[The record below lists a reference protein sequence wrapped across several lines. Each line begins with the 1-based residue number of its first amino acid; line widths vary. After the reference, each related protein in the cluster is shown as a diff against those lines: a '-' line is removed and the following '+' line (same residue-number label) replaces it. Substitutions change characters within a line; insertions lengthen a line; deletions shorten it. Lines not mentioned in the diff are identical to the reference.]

1 MGRRKGGTLMKKT
14 ILILCFVT
22 RFLSAGVA
30 LGSQDADMVTDR
42 TKQKIEVD
50 TRFAGERIYFFGT
63 IPDPEAHIIVK
74 LISKHHDP
82 IKLTRKG
89 RAVLF
94 WMSTKKFEVR
104 NAPYIFKIHSS
115 KTLGESLT
123 PELVKAYELDYE
135 SLKDDIDIRLIKGE
149 PSPDD
154 KEVVFEGYVKMK
166 EDENLYRIA
175 ENRIRITK
183 GRLFEHYFTFPDK
196 AKEGSY
202 VIESYAVK
210 DGQVIAESNDV
221 VEVKKV
227 GLMGWLYRT
236 SQQNSLLYGM
246 IAVAIAVGAGL
257 LVGRL
262 FKGGGH

>member
-1 MGRRKGGTLMKKT
+1 MKRT
-14 ILILCFVT
+14 ILVICSVIC
-22 RFLSAGVA
+22 FLSMGIAV
-30 LGSQDADMVTDR
+30 GSEDADMVTDR

-63 IPDPEAHIIVK
+63 IPDPEADIVVK
-74 LISKHHDP
+74 LISKHNDP

-89 RAVLF
+89 KAVLF
-94 WMSTKKFEVR
+94 WMSTKQFEIR
-104 NAPYIFKIHSS
+104 NVPYIYKIHSS
-115 KTLGESLT
+115 KPLGEFLT
-123 PELVKAYELDYE
+123 PELVRAYKLDYDT
-135 SLKDDIDIRLIKGE
+135 LKHDMEIRLIKGE

-154 KEVVFEGYVKMK
+154 KEVMFEGYLKMK
-166 EDENLYRIA
+166 ENENLYRIA

-202 VIESYAVK
+202 VIESYAIK
-210 DGQVIAESNDV
+210 DGQVIAESNDI

-236 SQQNSLLYGM
+236 SQNSGLLYGIM
-246 IAVAIAVGAGL
+246 AVVIAVGAGL
-257 LVGRL
+257 LVGRI

>member
-1 MGRRKGGTLMKKT
+1 MKRT
-14 ILILCFVT
+14 ILVICVVICVLNIG
-22 RFLSAGVA
+22 AA
-30 LGSQDADMVTDR
+30 LGSEDADMVTDR

-63 IPDPEAHIIVK
+63 IPDPEADIIVK
-74 LISKHHDP
+74 LISKHNDP

-89 RAVLF
+89 KVVLF
-94 WMSTKKFEVR
+94 WMSTKQFELR
-104 NAPYIFKIHSS
+104 NVPYIYKIHSS
-115 KTLGESLT
+115 KPLGEFLT
-123 PELVKAYELDYE
+123 PELVKEYKLDYE
-135 SLKDDIDIRLIKGE
+135 TLKDDMEIRLIKGE

-154 KEVVFEGYVKMK
+154 KEVMFEGYLKMK

-196 AKEGSY
+196 AKEGDY
-202 VIESYAVK
+202 VIESYAIK
-210 DGQVIAESNDV
+210 DGQVIAESNDI

-236 SQQNSLLYGM
+236 SQNNGILYGIM
-246 IAVAIAVGAGL
+246 AVVIALGAGL
-257 LVGRL
+257 LVGRI

>member
-1 MGRRKGGTLMKKT
+1 MKRT
-14 ILILCFVT
+14 ILVICVVICVLNIG
-22 RFLSAGVA
+22 AA
-30 LGSQDADMVTDR
+30 LGLEDADMVTDR

-63 IPDPEAHIIVK
+63 IPDPEADIIVK
-74 LISKHHDP
+74 LISKHNDP

-89 RAVLF
+89 KAVLF
-94 WMSTKKFEVR
+94 WMSTKQFEIR
-104 NAPYIFKIHSS
+104 NMPYIYKIHSS
-115 KTLGESLT
+115 KPLGEFLT
-123 PELVKAYELDYE
+123 PELVKEYKLDYE
-135 SLKDDIDIRLIKGE
+135 TLKDDMEIRLIKGE

-154 KEVVFEGYVKMK
+154 KEVMFEGYLKMK

-196 AKEGSY
+196 AKEGDY
-202 VIESYAVK
+202 VIESYAIK
-210 DGQVIAESNDV
+210 DGQVIAESNDI

-236 SQQNSLLYGM
+236 SQNNGILYGIM
-246 IAVAIAVGAGL
+246 AVVIALGAGL
-257 LVGRL
+257 LVGRI

>member
-1 MGRRKGGTLMKKT
+1 MKRT
-14 ILILCFVT
+14 ILALFFVT
-22 RFLSAGVA
+22 CFMSAGVA
-30 LGSQDADMVTDR
+30 SGSQDADMVTDR

-63 IPDPEAHIIVK
+63 IPDPEADIIVK
-74 LISKHHDP
+74 LISKHDDP

-89 RAVLF
+89 RVVLF
-94 WMSTKKFEVR
+94 WMSTKQFEIR
-104 NAPYIFKIHSS
+104 NVPYIYKIHSS
-115 KTLGESLT
+115 KPLGEFLT
-123 PELVKAYELDYE
+123 PKLVRAHKLDYE
-135 SLKDDIDIRLIKGE
+135 TLKEDMDISLIKGD

-166 EDENLYRIA
+166 ENENLYRIA
-175 ENRIRITK
+175 ENRIRITE

-196 AKEGSY
+196 AKEGRY
-202 VIESYAVK
+202 VIESYAIK
-210 DGQVIAESNDV
+210 GGQVIAESNDII
-221 VEVKKV
+221 EVKKV

-236 SQQNSLLYGM
+236 SQQKGLLYGA
-246 IAVAIAVGAGL
+246 IAVAIALAAGL